1 MAKEDTQRVSVD
13 PGQLTPQQKGAL
25 RTNSGDTPIA
35 KLDEEGKKALLATV
49 LQRSLADE
57 RLEDIAADIG
67 VHRSALNQAL
77 LKYAE
82 EEWKS
87 VQSARALT
95 LVEDAEREMEEAQD
109 AVAVSRA
116 RERLRSAQWKLER
129 LHRRLFGADIPV
141 DSTGKINIQI
151 NLGNNTPDA
160 KVVDSDN

>member
-35 KLDEEGKKALLATV
+35 KLDEQGRKDLMQLV
-49 LQRSLADE
+49 MSRVVSGQRLQ
-57 RLEDIAADIG
+57 DIAEEIG
-67 VHRSALNQAL
+67 VHRTALNQAL
-77 LKYAE
+77 LKYVP

-87 VQSARALT
+87 AQVARAIGQLDDIDEQ
-95 LVEDAEREMEEAQD
+95 LEQAKDVL
-109 AVAVSRA
+109 AVARA
-116 RERLRSAQWKLER
+116 EKMMKSAHWKLER
-129 LHRRLFGADIPV
+129 LERRLFGSDIPL